1 MATASHCACPASRR
15 STEATQDGSIVN
27 GRYCAGQI
35 EPAFAPTASKT
46 WNAAKATIEAMS
58 VYSIV
63 EPRGLLLVKRRR
75 YPKLKGLRLMFHK
88 LSPSKLTGLVAMPRW

>member
-1 MATASHCACPASRR
+1 
-15 STEATQDGSIVN
+15 
-27 GRYCAGQI
+27 
-35 EPAFAPTASKT
+35 
-46 WNAAKATIEAMS
+46 MS